1 MTTTE
6 TMYPELS
13 ADLVEQVRHLP
24 AEGLQSLSRLL
35 EDERRADEAY
45 EAVVKAELLRR
56 IDAYDRGEMPA
67 SEWREASAR
76 VEAKLQAAF
85 PEAPA

>member
-1 MTTTE
+1 MNATE
-6 TMYPELS
+6 TTYPELS

-24 AEGLQSLSRLL
+24 TEGLQSLARLL

-45 EAVVKAELLRR
+45 EAEVRAELLRR

-67 SEWREASAR
+67 SDWREASAR
-76 VEAKLQAAF
+76 VEAKLKAAF